1 MVRSLGLGLENK
13 MNPHYRKHGKIQ
25 VPLSDEEFKQGMQPG
40 HFIQRK
46 HKGFIA
52 LLFYTGVRKS
62 EALRVKKEQFQLR
75 SNQIIFDVGR
85 RLKHGLETPPLNIPL
100 DAAYAQEISW
110 AVENTRNKKR
120 VWPYCKKTGYNI
132 VDRVFK
138 YPHYFRLS
146 RITNFF
152 LEGWTI
158 AQVRSWTGLTLK
170 ALESYVGLVDVM
182 KMGDSLAKTKSS

>member
-1 MVRSLGLGLENK
+1 

-25 VPLSDEEFKQGMQPG
+25 VPLTDQEFKQGMQTGP
-40 HFIQRK
+40 FKKPK
-46 HKGFIA
+46 HKGFVA
-52 LLFYTGVRKS
+52 LLFYSGVRKS
-62 EALRVKKEQFQLR
+62 EALRVVKEQFQLMR
-75 SNQIIFDVGR
+75 NQIIFDVGK
-85 RLKHGLETPPLNIPL
+85 RLKHGLVTPPLNIPL
-100 DAAYAQEISW
+100 DAPFALEIQS
-110 AVENTRNKKR
+110 AIENTHEGQR
-120 VWPYCKKTGYNI
+120 VFPYCEKTGYNI

-182 KMGDSLAKTKSS
+182 KMGDSLAKKREMK